1 MTEFSV
7 PVDFLVV
14 DFREK
19 KASCIHISKKNAECM
34 RPRFFML
41 FFCYFALF
49 LLKLIR
55 QPAFTVSFS
64 TGVSGAMCRS
74 ICLISLPRM

>member
-19 KASCIHISKKNAECM
+19 KASCIHISKK
-34 RPRFFML
+34 ML
-41 FFCYFALF
+41 N
-49 LLKLIR
+49 
-55 QPAFTVSFS
+55 V
-64 TGVSGAMCRS
+64 
-74 ICLISLPRM
+74 